1 MTVSLREILAAAR
14 AHAAPLAAESA
25 GYLLLAV
32 ADSVAVA
39 PREVLADDVELSA
52 DGSVRLRA
60 SRARSSA
67 EGEAELGVR
76 RLLERALEVSSSV
89 GPALRRAA
97 AKREASGLGH
107 LVRELETALI
117 PVNRS
122 AARRA
127 LARVHRETERARASG
142 KLALLPDEEPQKSE
156 VAPVA
161 LPPRV
166 ELAPPPA
173 VEVVAL
179 AADFPEPVAPQ
190 PPTVQPPK
198 VKRPVVVTPPLLTLS
213 PPPPEATLAPLEV
226 LLESEPEGLGAP
238 ETPAEPEL
246 TPEPLIA
253 EGEPALTKPEPV
265 VERARQRAGNTPK
278 LGTVITAQTLPGE
291 EADMTERAP
300 PVVLDE
306 GEELDIIVD
315 VELPAIAA
323 ASQPLVDPEPSCLP
337 DVLMAMVALHT
348 GVEADEA
355 PTRIRDVIT
364 APREV
369 LLTPEPEQVD
379 DAWLTQSS
387 LEGVGTREPIAEP
400 EPEPELEPMVETVT
414 QLEPEPIAE
423 LEPFAPME
431 QVEATCHL
439 FESELAE
446 PVVHEA
452 LTWDPG
458 PVVSSALLPLA
469 PALLIAAPEPEP
481 SPYVPAVLPVRQ
493 SDVSEL
499 LDSFY
504 VSEGSEERELR
515 GALKE
520 MAGLELTPMPHP
532 LVRSS

>member
-14 AHAAPLAAESA
+14 AHSAPLAAESA

-52 DGSVRLRA
+52 DGTVRLRA

-67 EGEAELGVR
+67 EGEAELAVR

-97 AKREASGLGH
+97 AKRDASGLGY

-127 LARVHRETERARASG
+127 LARVYRETDRARG
-142 KLALLPDEEPQKSE
+142 RGELALLAHEGPQKSE
-156 VAPVA
+156 APPVA
-161 LPPRV
+161 LPPGV
-166 ELAPPPA
+166 ELTASPP

-179 AADFPEPVAPQ
+179 AADFPEPATAR

-198 VKRPVVVTPPLLTLS
+198 VKRPVVVTAPLLTLS
-213 PPPPEATLAPLEV
+213 PPPPEAALAPLEV
-226 LLESEPEGLGAP
+226 LLESEPEGLV
-238 ETPAEPEL
+238 EPEPLVAPDL
-246 TPEPLIA
+246 TPEPQIA
-253 EGEPALTKPEPV
+253 KGEPALTKPEPV

-300 PVVLDE
+300 PVAPDE
-306 GEELDIIVD
+306 DEELDIIVD
-315 VELPAIAA
+315 IELPLIAA
-323 ASQPLVDPEPSCLP
+323 VPPPLVDPEPSCMP

-369 LLTPEPEQVD
+369 LLLTPEPEHVD
-379 DAWLTQSS
+379 DTWLTRSS
-387 LEGVGTREPIAEP
+387 LDGVSTQEPIAEAEPIAEP
-400 EPEPELEPMVETVT
+400 IAQSEPEPEPL
-414 QLEPEPIAE
+414 
-423 LEPFAPME
+423 APME
-431 QVEATCHL
+431 QVEASCHL
-439 FESELAE
+439 FESELAD
-446 PVVHEA
+446 PIVHEA

-458 PVVSSALLPLA
+458 PVNSSDLLPFA
-469 PALLIAAPEPEP
+469 PALLIAPPEPEP